1 MLMHA
6 RPSKSSTT
14 RPPPIAVV
22 RFRSMQHKQLEVWQR
37 HCDCGAVDLP
47 TASGISQESSVSV
60 VRKNTKAYQ
69 RNSTR
74 EMGSKRKS
82 SIESWRKISS
92 PISIH
97 QSIFSNFLS
106 ARVDIV
112 SISLRSMSRRT
123 FLHRKALSFSPR
135 NDKQSARIA
144 KCVASHSCVRKMP
157 LLANFLA
164 LLGQV
169 TDILRSAI
177 EGRTRNSEFFNLKK
191 KPGNKQFSIEITKRK
206 DDGEKWPNIA
216 RAIVLKSELSQK
228 RAVIGMRASNFCL
241 PARHERRP
249 TYFQSRTS
257 NFRRSLLGECPM
269 DTAKNREKRFHESV
283 TNPCCSPSSPAED
296 TTATAVVNS
305 TRIVNLT
312 AITNNSCFP
321 DIRTGAMSRFS
332 RWTIAGNSWTET
344 PTTNWQLSKGLAS
357 RTGLEILPSK
367 EAA

>member
-60 VRKNTKAYQ
+60 VRKNTKAHQ

-135 NDKQSARIA
+135 NDKVRVSQSVSRHTH
-144 KCVASHSCVRKMP
+144 ASERC
-157 LLANFLA
+157 LY
-164 LLGQV
+164 
-169 TDILRSAI
+169 
-177 EGRTRNSEFFNLKK
+177 
-191 KPGNKQFSIEITKRK
+191 
-206 DDGEKWPNIA
+206 
-216 RAIVLKSELSQK
+216 SQ
-228 RAVIGMRASNFCL
+228 
-241 PARHERRP
+241 
-249 TYFQSRTS
+249 T
-257 NFRRSLLGECPM
+257 
-269 DTAKNREKRFHESV
+269 
-283 TNPCCSPSSPAED
+283 
-296 TTATAVVNS
+296 
-305 TRIVNLT
+305 
-312 AITNNSCFP
+312 
-321 DIRTGAMSRFS
+321 FS
-332 RWTIAGNSWTET
+332 RYWDKLPTSYDPRWKVEQGTANS
-344 PTTNWQLSKGLAS
+344 L
-357 RTGLEILPSK
+357 I
-367 EAA
+367 

>member
-1 MLMHA
+1 MTKNIVPDFHPPVDILEFSLGACRH
-6 RPSKSSTT
+6 RFDFSTLYEPSNL
-14 RPPPIAVV
+14 PPPKGFVIL
-22 RFRSMQHKQLEVWQR
+22 S
-37 HCDCGAVDLP
+37 
-47 TASGISQESSVSV
+47 
-60 VRKNTKAYQ
+60 
-69 RNSTR
+69 
-74 EMGSKRKS
+74 SKR
-82 SIESWRKISS
+82 
-92 PISIH
+92 
-97 QSIFSNFLS
+97 
-106 ARVDIV
+106 
-112 SISLRSMSRRT
+112 
-123 FLHRKALSFSPR
+123 
-135 NDKQSARIA
+135 QSARIA

-169 TDILRSAI
+169 TDILRSAM

-312 AITNNSCFP
+312 AITNNSCFQ

-332 RWTIAGNSWTET
+332 R
-344 PTTNWQLSKGLAS
+344 
-357 RTGLEILPSK
+357 
-367 EAA
+367 